1 MTLTLQIPDE
11 EQRLLAQKAADA
23 GLDVQSYVE
32 RIVRVAA
39 ARPPIDEVLRP
50 IREAFRASGMSDEE
64 LSDLL
69 EKAKDE
75 MRIERRRR
83 PR

>member
-1 MTLTLQIPDE
+1 MTLTLELPDE
-11 EQRLLAQKAADA
+11 EKQLLIKKAQAA

-50 IREAFRASGMSDEE
+50 VREAFRASGMTDDE
-64 LSDLL
+64 LGDLL
-69 EKAKDE
+69 EKAKHE
-75 MRIERRRR
+75 TRTERWARQA
-83 PR
+83 